1 MKMMMVSSRI
11 RPHAPRRGQS
21 GFSLLEALISIL
33 ILSVGA
39 LGVAGLQTVSLK
51 NAKSAD
57 QRGRAAVFA
66 QMMMDEAA
74 LRRADTRKE
83 SPDIVGTMA
92 NVACASNPT
101 TPINIWRQRIDCAI
115 PGASGQ
121 VSYDSA
127 TNRLI
132 VTVRWDD
139 SLGLGGSTTQD
150 ISIDTRL

>member
-1 MKMMMVSSRI
+1 MQGSNAKKIMVRNSK
-11 RPHAPRRGQS
+11 QS

-66 QMMMDEAA
+66 QMMMDEAS
-74 LRRADTRKE
+74 LRIAETKQE
-83 SPDIVGTMA
+83 SPNIVGTLA
-92 NVACASNPT
+92 NVPCASNPT
-101 TPINIWRQRIDCAI
+101 TPLTVWRQRLDCAI
-115 PGASGQ
+115 PGALGA
-121 VSYDSA
+121 VSYDNS

-132 VTVRWDD
+132 VTVRFDD
-139 SLGLGGSTTQD
+139 SLGLGGSATQD